1 MEIYNK
7 PPLTY
12 TEQVELL
19 RSRGMVISDKQR
31 TERHLSNISYYRLSA
46 YMLPYKQRESGK
58 ILDSFR
64 EGVTWDMVYNLY
76 VFDRKL
82 RLLVFDAIERL
93 EVAIRA
99 QIIYQLSHK
108 YGSHWQDR
116 PEIFTPS
123 KTITL
128 RDGRT
133 VMIDVYGDIQ
143 KHIKEQLHNN
153 KAEVFIQHYCN
164 KYDTPINPPSWM
176 SVEVMYFNHLS
187 RICTGLK
194 LRADINGIASYFAL
208 PPKTFCSWLHTINYV
223 RNICA
228 HHARLWNRDM
238 NIVPEKLAFSKS
250 LDWVSSPDTVKR
262 RKLYYFLC
270 MLNYMLQTANP
281 TSTFKHRLKDLL
293 TEYQEVASLNAMGF
307 QPDWMNE
314 KMWNDKK

>member
-19 RSRGMVISDKQR
+19 SSRGMVISDKQR
-31 TERHLSNISYYRLSA
+31 TERHLANISYYRLSA
-46 YMLPYKQRESGK
+46 YMLPYKQKENGK

-64 EGVTWDMVYNLY
+64 EGVTWDTVYNLY

-116 PEIFTPS
+116 PEIFTPP

-133 VMIDVYGDIQ
+133 VIMDVYGDIQ

-208 PPKTFCSWLHTINYV
+208 PPKTFCSWLHTINYI

-262 RKLYYFLC
+262 SKLYYFLC

-281 TSTFKHRLKDLL
+281 TSTFKHRIKDLL

>member
-19 RSRGMVISDKQR
+19 SSRGMVISDKQR
-31 TERHLSNISYYRLSA
+31 TERHLANISYYRLSA
-46 YMLPYKQRESGK
+46 YMLPYKQKENGK

-64 EGVTWDMVYNLY
+64 EGVTWDTVYNLY

-116 PEIFTPS
+116 PEVFTPP

-133 VMIDVYGDIQ
+133 VIMDVYGDIQ

-187 RICTGLK
+187 RICIGLK

-208 PPKTFCSWLHTINYV
+208 PPKTFCSWLHTINYI

-262 RKLYYFLC
+262 SKLYYFLC

-281 TSTFKHRLKDLL
+281 TSTFKHRIKDLL

>member
-1 MEIYNK
+1 MS
-7 PPLTY
+7 
-12 TEQVELL
+12 
-19 RSRGMVISDKQR
+19 SRGMVISDKQR
-31 TERHLSNISYYRLSA
+31 TERHLANISYYRLSA
-46 YMLPYKQRESGK
+46 YMLPYKQKENGK

-64 EGVTWDMVYNLY
+64 EGVTWDTVYNLY
-76 VFDRKL
+76 VSDRKL
-82 RLLVFDAIERL
+82 RLMVFDAIERL

-116 PEIFTPS
+116 PEIFTPP

-133 VMIDVYGDIQ
+133 VIMDVYGDIQ

-208 PPKTFCSWLHTINYV
+208 PPKTFCSWLHTINYI

-262 RKLYYFLC
+262 SKLYYFLC

-281 TSTFKHRLKDLL
+281 TSTFKHRIKDLL

>member
-19 RSRGMVISDKQR
+19 RSRGMIISDKRR
-31 TERHLSNISYYRLSA
+31 TERHLANISYYRLSA
-46 YMLPYKQRESGK
+46 YMLPYKQKENGK

-64 EGVTWDMVYNLY
+64 EGVTWDTVYNLY

-93 EVAIRA
+93 EVSIRA

-116 PEIFTPS
+116 PEIFNPPKS
-123 KTITL
+123 ITL

-133 VMIDVYGDIQ
+133 VTMDVYGDIQ
-143 KHIKEQLHNN
+143 KHIKEQLHSN

-164 KYDTPINPPSWM
+164 KYDTPENPPSWM
-176 SVEVMYFNHLS
+176 SIEVMYFNHLS

-194 LRADINGIASYFAL
+194 LRTDINGISSYFSL
-208 PPKTFCSWLHTINYV
+208 SPKTFCSWLHTINYV

-250 LDWVSSPDTVKR
+250 LDWLNNPNTVKR
-262 RKLYYFLC
+262 SKLYYFLC

-281 TSTFKHRLKDLL
+281 TSTFRHRLKDLL
-293 TEYQEVASLNAMGF
+293 TEYQGVASLNAMGF
-307 QPDWMNE
+307 QPELMNE

>member
-19 RSRGMVISDKQR
+19 SSRGMVIFDKQR
-31 TERHLSNISYYRLSA
+31 TERHLANISYYRLSA
-46 YMLPYKQRESGK
+46 YMLPYKQKENGK
-58 ILDSFR
+58 ILDSFQ
-64 EGVTWDMVYNLY
+64 EGVTWDTVYNLY

-99 QIIYQLSHK
+99 QFIYQLSHK

-116 PEIFTPS
+116 PEIFTPP

-133 VMIDVYGDIQ
+133 VIMDVYGDIQ

-194 LRADINGIASYFAL
+194 LRADINGIAAYFAL
-208 PPKTFCSWLHTINYV
+208 PPKTFCSWLHTINYI

-262 RKLYYFLC
+262 SKLYYFLC

-281 TSTFKHRLKDLL
+281 TSTFKHRIKDLL

-314 KMWNDKK
+314 KMWDDKK